1 MKTAGAGAREYGATQ
16 LGSLDWAKG
25 RFGPVTSY
33 EEPIFPEG
41 PNKLPGPEY
50 AAKCTGV
57 EATGDRYLTPLDL
70 R

>member
-1 MKTAGAGAREYGATQ
+1 M
-16 LGSLDWAKG
+16 GSLDWAKG